1 MHVVFPLLSGMEAS
15 GYGTHYGD
23 RKFGFKCCMIEEK
36 LSNMYDTDYINEFRE
51 NFKYTVK
58 NGEYI
63 TGVYST
69 HSNDKE

>member
-1 MHVVFPLLSGMEAS
+1 MRVMFPSLSGMEAS
-15 GYGTHYGD
+15 GYGYTHGD
-23 RKFGFKCCMIEEK
+23 RMFGFKCCMIEEK
-36 LSNMYDTDYINEFRE
+36 LSNMYSTNYINDFRE

-63 TGVYST
+63 TGVHST